1 MLFWGGLAE
10 TGGSVFI
17 DLSFAHSSLIVRSDI
32 LSCASSLTILKAQTE
47 FFSVGV
53 WIKFRA
59 FDLERHSG
67 NLVNDNLFR
76 TFAALNTRWNAINE
90 SNKCLRKRSQSLNS
104 SSRLW
109 IY

>member
-1 MLFWGGLAE
+1 MLFLGGLAE

-17 DLSFAHSSLIVRSDI
+17 GLSFAHSSLIVRSDI

-47 FFSVGV
+47 NFSVGV

-76 TFAALNTRWNAINE
+76 TFAPSKHNMERDRYTYQLNQIST
-90 SNKCLRKRSQSLNS
+90 
-104 SSRLW
+104 
-109 IY
+109 